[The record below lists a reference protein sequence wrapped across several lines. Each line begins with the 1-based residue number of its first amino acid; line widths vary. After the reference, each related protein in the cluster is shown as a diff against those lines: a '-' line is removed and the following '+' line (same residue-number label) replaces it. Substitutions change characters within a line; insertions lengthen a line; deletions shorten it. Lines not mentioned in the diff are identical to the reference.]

1 MAQFM
6 PLELEI
12 RPDLE
17 PELKMVNVRR
27 ILVVDD
33 EPSIGKAL
41 KMGLSSS
48 EVEVDVAESGNTGV
62 ELGTRQHYD
71 VLIADL
77 YLPDIDGLEVI
88 AKIKCCCPEIVSIII
103 TGNPSRETS
112 MEATSQGVK
121 CYLVKPLDM
130 KSLRNAI
137 ELGLKERELVRMRSL
152 KE

>member
-1 MAQFM
+1 
-6 PLELEI
+6 
-12 RPDLE
+12 
-17 PELKMVNVRR
+17 MVNVRR
-27 ILVVDD
+27 ILVVED

-77 YLPDIDGLEVI
+77 CLPDIDGLDVI
-88 AKIKCCCPEIVSIII
+88 AKIKCCCPEIISIII
-103 TGNPSRETS
+103 TGNPSSETS
-112 MEATSQGVK
+112 MEATSQGVNG
-121 CYLVKPLDM
+121 YLEKPLDM
-130 KSLRNAI
+130 KSLKNAI
-137 ELGLKERELVRMRSL
+137 ELGLEQRELVRLESM

>member
-1 MAQFM
+1 MTS
-6 PLELEI
+6 
-12 RPDLE
+12 
-17 PELKMVNVRR
+17 VRR

-48 EVEVDVAESGNTGV
+48 EVKVDVAESGSTGV
-62 ELGTRQHYD
+62 ELGTQKHYD

-77 YLPDIDGLEVI
+77 CLPDIDGLEVI
-88 AKIKCCCPEIVSIII
+88 EKIKSCCPEIVCIII

-112 MEATSQGVK
+112 MEATSQGGS
-121 CYLVKPLDM
+121 CYLEKPLDM
-130 KSLRNAI
+130 KSLKNAI
-137 ELGLKERELVRMRSL
+137 ERGLEERELERLAPL